1 MKLQPFTV
9 ARYGIFTALG
19 IALLSLALS
28 RNAGIPMDVAA
39 ARSIFIFVAFAAIA
53 FGAEAVLLTAGRPLT
68 YTTQPVTADEPAAE
82 STTGVEDAA

>member
-1 MKLQPFTV
+1 VNLQPFTV
-9 ARYGIFTALG
+9 ARYGVYVALG
-19 IALLSLALS
+19 IAVVSLALS

-53 FGAEAVLLTAGRPLT
+53 FGAEAVLLTASRPLT
-68 YTTQPVTADEPAAE
+68 HTTQPVTADESVAE